1 MVPFPMLPTESSA
14 ERRLY
19 EGFLS
24 QLADDYVVYHSV
36 EWVLAPEEPNGQ
48 VVQGESDFLIA
59 HPEDGLLVLEAKAG
73 GVSYEPKSRQWRQI
87 GRGNDHLLEDP
98 FRQARQEMD
107 SLVEILEHQPNW
119 DRWRPSYGYGVAFP
133 DAIFDHDAYDEARA
147 AWAID
152 KDDMERLAERVKQ
165 VMGAWRH
172 RNRHFG
178 RAGMEALQAALGIRV
193 EVRSPLQFEHD
204 EGDRRI
210 VELTGDQT
218 YVLSYVRK
226 LHRAAIVGPAGS
238 GKTLLATQLA
248 KRLAESGNETLLTCI
263 NDRLAEH
270 LRETSGAV
278 RHLHVSSFHELCTTL
293 AEEAGI
299 PAPPR
304 PQHPDEAGSY
314 FDSTLP
320 GLLAEAAEKLG
331 PRFDAMIVDEAH
343 GFHPDWW
350 PILMKLHTH
359 SEDGFLFLFADSN
372 QRAPRRSVPQDM
384 VELSFPLP
392 ANMRNSKPIHEF
404 VSVFYQGEGTP
415 ETRDAN
421 GPPVE
426 VISYREPWELPHL
439 LVIVLKNLEDQGVP
453 LKDIVLLTPD
463 RASPGEWGGELNGYK
478 LSGEPA
484 PGTLL
489 TSTIRSFTGLERQV
503 VILTGIEP
511 GSEDDLAKIL
521 YVGGSRA
528 RNHLIVL
535 AEEPLAREIRQL
547 AGISKP

>member
-1 MVPFPMLPTESSA
+1 MLPTESSA

-24 QLADDYVVYHSV
+24 QLADEYVVYHSV
-36 EWVLAPEEPNGQ
+36 EWVLAPEEPSGQ
-48 VVQGESDFLIA
+48 VVQGECDFLIA

-73 GVSYEPKSRQWRQI
+73 GVSYDPKSRQWRQA
-87 GRGNDHLLEDP
+87 GRGNDHVLENP
-98 FRQARQEMD
+98 FRQARGEMD

-119 DRWRPSYGYGVAFP
+119 ERWRPSYGYGVAFP
-133 DAIFDHDAYDEARA
+133 DAIFDRDAYEEARA
-147 AWAID
+147 DWAID
-152 KDDMERLAERVKQ
+152 KDDMDRLADRVKE

-193 EVRSPLQFEHD
+193 EVRSPLLFEHD

-210 VELTGDQT
+210 VELTENQT
-218 YVLSYVRK
+218 YVLSYVRR

-263 NDRLAEH
+263 NDRLAEY

-278 RHLHVSSFHELCTTL
+278 RHLNVRSFHELCTTL
-293 AEEAGI
+293 AEEAEI
-299 PAPPR
+299 PVPLPP
-304 PQHPDEAGSY
+304 HDPDEAGPY
-314 FDSTLP
+314 FEATLP
-320 GLLAEAAEKLG
+320 GLLAKAAEKLG
-331 PRFDAMIVDEAH
+331 ARFDAMIVDEAEE
-343 GFHPDWW
+343 FLPDWW

-359 SEDGFLFLFADSN
+359 SKDGFLFLFADSN
-372 QRAPRRSVPQDM
+372 QRRPGGSLPRDM
-384 VELSFPLP
+384 VELSLPLP
-392 ANMRNSKPIHEF
+392 ANMRNTKPIHEF
-404 VSVFYQGEGTP
+404 VSVFYQGEGVP
-415 ETRDAN
+415 GAREAK

-426 VISYREPWELPHL
+426 VISYAEPRELSHL
-439 LVIVLKNLEDQGVP
+439 LVVVLKNLEDQGVP
-453 LKDIVLLTPD
+453 LKDVVLLTPD
-463 RASPGEWGGELNGYK
+463 QGLVGETGGTGELNGYR
-478 LSGEPA
+478 LSSEPG

-489 TSTIRSFTGLERQV
+489 TSTIQSFSGLERQV
-503 VILTGIEP
+503 VILAGIGP
-511 GSEDDLAKIL
+511 GSDEELAKTL

-535 AEEPLAREIRQL
+535 AEEPMAREIRQL

>member
-1 MVPFPMLPTESSA
+1 MLPTESSA

-48 VVQGESDFLIA
+48 VVQGECDFLIA

-73 GVSYEPKSRQWRQI
+73 GVSYDPKFRQWRQA
-87 GRGNDHLLEDP
+87 GRGNDHILEDP
-98 FRQARQEMD
+98 FQQAHGEMD
-107 SLVEILEHQPNW
+107 SLVEILEHQPDW

-133 DAIFDHDAYDEARA
+133 DAIFDHDANNGARA

-152 KDDMERLAERVKQ
+152 KDDMNRLAGRVKE

-172 RNRHFG
+172 TNRRFG

-193 EVRSPLQFEHD
+193 EVRSPLRFEYD

-210 VELTGDQT
+210 VELTEDQT

-238 GKTLLATQLA
+238 GKTLLASQLA

-270 LRETSGAV
+270 LRETSGTV
-278 RHLHVSSFHELCTTL
+278 RHLDVRSFRELCTTF

-299 PAPPR
+299 PVPPR
-304 PQHPDEAGSY
+304 PQQPDQAATY
-314 FDSTLP
+314 FDTDLP

-331 PRFDAMIVDEAH
+331 PRFDAMIVDEAQD
-343 GFHPDWW
+343 FLPDWW

-359 SEDGFLFLFADSN
+359 SEDGYLFLFADSN
-372 QRAPRRSVPQDM
+372 QRTARGSQPKDM

-392 ANMRNSKPIHEF
+392 ANMRNTKPIHEF
-404 VSVFYQGEGTP
+404 VSVFHQGEETP
-415 ETRDAN
+415 DARDAN

-426 VISYREPWELPHL
+426 VIAYREPWELPRL
-439 LVIVLKNLEDQGVP
+439 LVIVLKNLGDQGVP
-453 LKDIVLLTPD
+453 LKDVVLLAPD
-463 RASPGEWGGELNGYK
+463 TAGVSHLARAGELNGFK

-489 TSTIRSFTGLERQV
+489 TSTIQSFTGLERQV
-503 VILTGIEP
+503 VILTGIGP
-511 GSEDDLAKIL
+511 GTDDELAKVL

-535 AEEPLAREIRQL
+535 AEEPVAREIRLL